1 MDVRLDAGSEVHAL
15 DADGFLR
22 RLGLGDALS
31 GDVEGRPVFGRRD
44 GVVTGYGEDEGHE
57 TIPCPF
63 FLPEGQCRERTR
75 SPTPNLRPF
84 GGVLYAIS
92 EGGNPALLSCFWPLF
107 FRGGAG

>member
-44 GVVTGYGEDEGHE
+44 GVGH
-57 TIPCPF
+57 TRTA
-63 FLPEGQCRERTR
+63 LSLSTRLYDCRKK
-75 SPTPNLRPF
+75 RPRD
-84 GGVLYAIS
+84 G
-92 EGGNPALLSCFWPLF
+92 PR
-107 FRGGAG
+107 RG

>member
-44 GVVTGYGEDEGHE
+44 GVGH
-57 TIPCPF
+57 TRPV
-63 FLPEGQCRERTR
+63 LP
-75 SPTPNLRPF
+75 S
-84 GGVLYAIS
+84 VI
-92 EGGNPALLSCFWPLF
+92 
-107 FRGGAG
+107 